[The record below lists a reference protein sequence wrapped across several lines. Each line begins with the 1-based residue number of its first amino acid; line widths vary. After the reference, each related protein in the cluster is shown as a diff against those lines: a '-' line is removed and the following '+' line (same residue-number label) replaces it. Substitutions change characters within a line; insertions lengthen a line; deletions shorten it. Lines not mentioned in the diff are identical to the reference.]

1 MDSLLNNLPKKCYA
15 CASCQKFT
23 ATLNQDSGEQM
34 FCVRNDST
42 FSENLEQQG
51 GERTNSNI
59 DDTNKFI
66 NDYSVRNRLRML
78 GQPQNN
84 VHKLN
89 IHDMAAFYAPSNRT
103 QIRSN
108 FNFNPSRLNSNTNFR
123 LTLNVIMVP
132 FINSN
137 RLVTVDV
144 EHWEILS
151 DLGLIQDVTFTDE
164 SAVGIEQTLTEIIPI
179 IQETGRQVL
188 RPINQN
194 SLNLII

>member
-1 MDSLLNNLPKKCYA
+1 VLL
-15 CASCQKFT
+15 
-23 ATLNQDSGEQM
+23 
-34 FCVRNDST
+34 VRNDST
-42 FSENLEQQG
+42 FSENLGQQG

-66 NDYSVRNRLRML
+66 NDYSIRNRLRML

-108 FNFNPSRLNSNTNFR
+108 FNFNHSRLNSNTNFR

-132 FINSN
+132 FINNN
-137 RLVTVDV
+137 RIVTVDV
-144 EHWEILS
+144 E
-151 DLGLIQDVTFTDE
+151 Q
-164 SAVGIEQTLTEIIPI
+164 
-179 IQETGRQVL
+179 
-188 RPINQN
+188 
-194 SLNLII
+194 